1 MNRWFVSMVLT
12 GLVLALAAC
21 GSSAPATEPQVVVE
35 SADDIQRITAADA
48 KALQDSGDALIYD
61 ARSEAAYQQAHAAGA
76 ISFPAGE
83 AAARSAELPADKSLV
98 FY

>member
-1 MNRWFVSMVLT
+1 MNKWLATIILAGLT
-12 GLVLALAAC
+12 LMLVAC
-21 GSSAPATEPQVVVE
+21 GGATPAAEPQIVVE

-48 KALQDSGDALIYD
+48 KALLDSGEALIYD
-61 ARSEAAYQQAHAAGA
+61 ARSAAAYLQAHAAGA

-83 AAARSAELPADKSLV
+83 AAVRSSELPADKSLV